1 MQSATNCY
9 TGGILYGY
17 EMTRPAKDGG
27 WKCDQCGEIFRT
39 RKLFYTHRKE
49 VHVENGRR
57 NISVTYGDYAC
68 KFCGKNMHTTS
79 TGIRL
84 HEMRCL
90 KNPERVLHDY
100 SNQKTPEYRQKCSER
115 QKLRHKLGLAK
126 GFPNRSHMKHS
137 YSELWVIGLLKNE
150 YNMEEN
156 VHYRTEM
163 PFHQF
168 FLDFAWPDKRLCIEV
183 DGNQHLMPERKAKD
197 EMKDEMLRNE
207 GWKILR
213 IKWGFITTH
222 KQETKEYIDTFLK
235 ESGDVSIPLY
245 IPKRMLHKNPNM
257 RKVRNDYT
265 SKNVNNAPG
274 VVTKLK
280 PNGIYSTPGYSAVD
294 WSARKDTLLTCGVDF
309 SKHGSVVAAARVTGF
324 PTVTIHKIIKKFPEA
339 FPNKCHHAPCG
350 MGKYSAHHKKR
361 ENLIDRRI
369 SEEEYLRRWNLIKGA
384 GEDLTLWGWKKRVS
398 RKIGLST
405 DIINATL
412 LHFQS
417 EYEAMF
423 PGEPS

>member
-1 MQSATNCY
+1 
-9 TGGILYGY
+9 
-17 EMTRPAKDGG
+17 
-27 WKCDQCGEIFRT
+27 
-39 RKLFYTHRKE
+39 
-49 VHVENGRR
+49 
-57 NISVTYGDYAC
+57 
-68 KFCGKNMHTTS
+68 MHTIPGAFKS
-79 TGIRL
+79 
-84 HEMRCL
+84 HESHCMH
-90 KNPERVLHDY
+90 NPNRIIHNYDA
-100 SNQKTPEYRQKCSER
+100 QRTPEYRQKCAER

-168 FLDFAWPDKRLCIEV
+168 FLDFAWPDKRLCIEI

-197 EMKDEMLRNE
+197 DIKDEMLRNE

-213 IKWGFITTH
+213 IKWGFITKH

-235 ESGDVSIPLY
+235 GTGDVTIPLY
-245 IPKRMLHKNPNM
+245 IPKKLLNKKSYIY
-257 RKVRNDYT
+257 KVRNDDTNSNIRCGREPVLY
-265 SKNVNNAPG
+265 KI
-274 VVTKLK
+274 K
-280 PNGIYSTPGYSAVD
+280 PNGIYSTPGYSTVD
-294 WSARKDTLLTCGVDF
+294 WNKRRDILLNCGVDF
-309 SKHGSVVAAARVTGF
+309 SKYGAIVAAIKVTGLAKNVIDKTLARF
-324 PTVTIHKIIKKFPEA
+324 PDA
-339 FPNKCHHAPCG
+339 FPNKYHQPPVG
-350 MGKYSAHHKKR
+350 VGKYSNHHKKPV
-361 ENLIDRRI
+361 LIDRRI

-384 GEDLTLWGWKKRVS
+384 GEDLTTWGWKIRVS
-398 RKIGLST
+398 RKIGLSK

-423 PGEPS
+423 PGEPT